1 MTRKFIIKNAQ
12 VYYYNFLFYNY
23 KIKNYNYKFLEDYFS
38 LILCPYYEN

>member
-12 VYYYNFLFYNY
+12 VYYYKFLFCNY
-23 KIKNYNYKFLEDYFS
+23 KIKIYNNKISEDYYS

>member
-12 VYYYNFLFYNY
+12 VYYYNFLFCNY
-23 KIKNYNYKFLEDYFS
+23 KIKIYNNKISEDYFS